1 MTTISTSG
9 PSLGVAAIN
18 GKTGTSQRSRP
29 RDHDEARDD
38 DHSTEADTETD
49 TPIAP
54 APGIGH
60 LVDKVV

>member
-29 RDHDEARDD
+29 RVHDEGREDD
-38 DHSTEADTETD
+38 NNADADTETD

-54 APGIGH
+54 APGTGRLIDK
-60 LVDKVV
+60 LV

>member
-29 RDHDEARDD
+29 RDHDEARYD
-38 DHSTEADTETD
+38 DHST
-49 TPIAP
+49 
-54 APGIGH
+54 
-60 LVDKVV
+60 

>member
-9 PSLGVAAIN
+9 PSLGIAAIN

-29 RDHDEARDD
+29 SDHDEGRDD
-38 DHSTEADTETD
+38 DHSAEADTETD

-54 APGIGH
+54 APGTGR
-60 LVDKVV
+60 LVDKLV

>member
-18 GKTGTSQRSRP
+18 GKTGTSQRLRP
-29 RDHDEARDD
+29 RDHNEGREDD
-38 DHSTEADTETD
+38 NCADADAETD

-54 APGIGH
+54 APGTGR
-60 LVDKVV
+60 LVDKMV